1 MAIYHLSVKIISRS
15 AGRSAVAA
23 AAYRSGDTLTNEWDG
38 ITHDYSK
45 KHWIE
50 HTEILLP
57 SNAPKEFKD
66 RSTLWN
72 AVETA
77 EKSSNAQLA
86 REVELALPI
95 ELSPQERLRLLRD
108 YVLENFVSKGMCAD
122 FAVHNPP
129 LTDAKGRPIDINGN
143 PTNDLDK
150 MIFQNPHA
158 HILLTMRPLDRE
170 GKWEPKSRTVY
181 LCKRGREEQ
190 AFSAGEIKP
199 AESQGWMKQYQYKI
213 GRKKVWLTKESGER
227 KGLKRVNKQ
236 PKTRKE
242 MNPLLQEWNA
252 KDSIFLWRERW
263 ACACNEVL
271 KQNGI
276 NERIDHRSYEVQGV
290 DRLPQTHLGPQI
302 WQMEK
307 KGIRTSKG
315 ELNRRIR
322 ENNRFLKTFEEQIK
336 EMERKEKEHV
346 EKTAAR
352 LEGLR
357 ARSIAYAYERI
368 SISRIIKAIENEEQ
382 DDIARAA
389 VLAKALEQILNA
401 IDSLT
406 KTVEQS
412 KQELRFLKPLDHER
426 RESLKETILAN
437 EKQIAS
443 LKERRRTLY
452 GSYKPLPKGKRTDP
466 DVIKKYKERLT
477 FIKEEQKK
485 INLEFTQLVNA
496 NKDYMKQ
503 LKALSLTR
511 REPYTEQT
519 KGRLKEHYKDK
530 FDSDLWRTSMEQAPD
545 FPVAEVIPFKRDHIH
560 RR

>member
-23 AAYRSGDTLTNEWDG
+23 AAYRSGDILTNEWDG

-545 FPVAEVIPFKRDHIH
+545 FPMPEGSSLKRERVH

>member
-23 AAYRSGDTLTNEWDG
+23 AAYRSGDILTNEWDG

-57 SNAPKEFKD
+57 PNAPEEFKD
-66 RSTLWN
+66 RSALWN

-86 REVELALPI
+86 REVEIALPI

-122 FAVHNPP
+122 FAIHNPP
-129 LTDAKGRPIDINGN
+129 LTDAKGRPTDINGN
-143 PTNDLDK
+143 PTNDSDK

-170 GKWEPKSRTVY
+170 GSWEPKSRTVY

-236 PKTRKE
+236 PKTQKE

-263 ACACNEVL
+263 ACACNEAL

-276 NERIDHRSYEVQGV
+276 NERIDHRSYESQGV

-336 EMERKEKEHV
+336 EMERKEKEHL

-382 DDIARAA
+382 DDITRAA

-412 KQELRFLKPLDHER
+412 KQELRSLKPLDHER

-437 EKQIAS
+437 EKQIAA
-443 LKERRRTLY
+443 LKERRKTLY
-452 GSYKPLPKGKRTDP
+452 ESYKPLPKGKRTDP
-466 DVIKKYKERLT
+466 DVIKKYRERMT
-477 FIKEEQKK
+477 FIKEEQEK

-503 LKALSLTR
+503 LKALCLIR

-530 FDSDLWRTSMEQAPD
+530 FDSDLWRTSLEQAPD
-545 FPVAEVIPFKRDHIH
+545 FPVVEVIPFKRDHIH

>member
-15 AGRSAVAA
+15 SGRSSVAA
-23 AAYRSGDTLTNEWDG
+23 AAYRSGDILTNEWDG

-86 REVELALPI
+86 REVEIALPI

-129 LTDAKGRPIDINGN
+129 LTDAKGRPIDINGT
-143 PTNDLDK
+143 PINDISQ

-170 GKWEPKSRTVY
+170 GNWEPKSRTVY

-199 AESQGWMKQYQYKI
+199 AVSQGWMKQYQYKI

-322 ENNRFLKTFEEQIK
+322 ENNRFLKTFEEQIQ

-519 KGRLKEHYKDK
+519 KGRLKEHYKNK

-545 FPVAEVIPFKRDHIH
+545 FPVAEVIPFKHDHIH

>member
-23 AAYRSGDTLTNEWDG
+23 AAYRSGDVLTNEWDG

-57 SNAPKEFKD
+57 SNAPKEFQD
-66 RSTLWN
+66 RSALWN

-86 REVELALPI
+86 REVEIALPI

-122 FAVHNPP
+122 FAIHNPP
-129 LTDAKGRPIDINGN
+129 LTDAKGRPTDINGT
-143 PTNDLDK
+143 PINDISQ

-170 GKWEPKSRTVY
+170 GNWEPKSRTVY

-276 NERIDHRSYEVQGV
+276 NERIDHRSYESQGV

-336 EMERKEKEHV
+336 EMERKEKEHL

-382 DDIARAA
+382 DDITRAA

-437 EKQIAS
+437 EKQIAA

-452 GSYKPLPKGKRTDP
+452 GFYKPLPKGKRTDP
-466 DVIKKYKERLT
+466 DVIKKYRERLT
-477 FIKEEQKK
+477 FIKEEQEK
-485 INLEFTQLVNA
+485 INQEFTQLVNA

-530 FDSDLWRTSMEQAPD
+530 FDSDLWRTSLEQAPD
-545 FPVAEVIPFKRDHIH
+545 FPVVEVIPFKRDHIH

>member
-23 AAYRSGDTLTNEWDG
+23 AAYRSGDILTNEWDG

>member
-23 AAYRSGDTLTNEWDG
+23 AAYRSGDILTNEWDG

-66 RSTLWN
+66 RSALWN

-143 PTNDLDK
+143 PTNDISQ

-170 GKWEPKSRTVY
+170 GNWEPKSHTVY

-545 FPVAEVIPFKRDHIH
+545 FPVVEVIPFKRDHIH

>member
-1 MAIYHLSVKIISRS
+1 MGS
-15 AGRSAVAA
+15 A
-23 AAYRSGDTLTNEWDG
+23 
-38 ITHDYSK
+38 
-45 KHWIE
+45 
-50 HTEILLP
+50 
-57 SNAPKEFKD
+57 
-66 RSTLWN
+66 
-72 AVETA
+72 
-77 EKSSNAQLA
+77 
-86 REVELALPI
+86 
-95 ELSPQERLRLLRD
+95 
-108 YVLENFVSKGMCAD
+108 
-122 FAVHNPP
+122 
-129 LTDAKGRPIDINGN
+129 
-143 PTNDLDK
+143 
-150 MIFQNPHA
+150 
-158 HILLTMRPLDRE
+158 
-170 GKWEPKSRTVY
+170 
-181 LCKRGREEQ
+181 
-190 AFSAGEIKP
+190 
-199 AESQGWMKQYQYKI
+199 
-213 GRKKVWLTKESGER
+213 
-227 KGLKRVNKQ
+227 
-236 PKTRKE
+236 
-242 MNPLLQEWNA
+242 
-252 KDSIFLWRERW
+252 
-263 ACACNEVL
+263 AC
-271 KQNGI
+271 
-276 NERIDHRSYEVQGV
+276 
-290 DRLPQTHLGPQI
+290 
-302 WQMEK
+302 QMEK

-322 ENNRFLKTFEEQIK
+322 ENNRFLKTFEEQIQ
-336 EMERKEKEHV
+336 EMERKEKEHL

-412 KQELRFLKPLDHER
+412 KQELRSLKPLDHER

-496 NKDYMKQ
+496 NKDNMKQ

-545 FPVAEVIPFKRDHIH
+545 FPVVEVIPFKRDHIH